1 MRDHHGP
8 TIIPTD
14 LPLLDEVHLP
24 QTLDLYAAQVA
35 AVVAEAQVLLPE
47 VLQVELPEV
56 AEADGNT

>member
-24 QTLDLYAAQVA
+24 QTLDLYAAQA

-47 VLQVELPEV
+47 VLQVELQEV
-56 AEADGNT
+56 AEADGKI